1 MSTARTPVAIVY
13 LPNQPYLLGTFDTT
27 NFSSWWKSKP
37 FPDDIEY
44 IKKGMHVFGRSHL
57 AIAKRVDGRWAVYL
71 SKNYGVDW
79 ERVFLAEVDETIY
92 NMILIKSGWVILNTS
107 DGFYQS
113 TKAGYSGTWSKISDL
128 PGASAVPAFCNIGSG
143 DILLCTN
150 GRYIWRSTNKAV
162 SWTLVCDQATVGGR
176 RWYKQTQEI
185 RDNGFRW
192 TYGSPLTAAIDGANG
207 EVLCAYGPFI
217 TVSRDY
223 GLTWTDTWNPIAGW
237 VVMNYWDG
245 WITFVRGSP
254 PKSVIYDRFPTS
266 ATSAPNFVVKQI
278 IVSSVKGPLMTDVCY
293 VVRVDDLVP
302 APGQTK
308 LFSRVFYGYHGQYW
322 SDYHNTYGDDISPA
336 WQSKFQQNLS
346 PDDNLNQLSAYENAV
361 LGSTDISRLIVSAQ
375 TTVDVNGDPIPSFKY
390 SKNGGK
396 DWTTVDL
403 SKVKIADGENLP
415 IFSGAFLDDNYAKG
429 TWISSYCDNF
439 RNLIPYGENEH
450 TQTQSY
456 ELDSEIEGWRTL
468 TEDLQIDAV
477 VVKIGEENDSVDAI
491 VAKDQDK
498 PYDVDLLAEGEG
510 SKTYRIDRG
519 IEDEVEKTE
528 SVDAI
533 ASIDNTKD
541 DSVDAILQKN
551 QRFIYKIGVG
561 LHDQNSKTYQVGVKV
576 VRDGLIQRLSR
587 IERLSPQM
595 LDLYLPY
602 VPYNPYDSAWEYI

>member
-1 MSTARTPVAIVY
+1 
-13 LPNQPYLLGTFDTT
+13 
-27 NFSSWWKSKP
+27 
-37 FPDDIEY
+37 
-44 IKKGMHVFGRSHL
+44 
-57 AIAKRVDGRWAVYL
+57 
-71 SKNYGVDW
+71 
-79 ERVFLAEVDETIY
+79 
-92 NMILIKSGWVILNTS
+92 
-107 DGFYQS
+107 
-113 TKAGYSGTWSKISDL
+113 
-128 PGASAVPAFCNIGSG
+128 
-143 DILLCTN
+143 
-150 GRYIWRSTNKAV
+150 
-162 SWTLVCDQATVGGR
+162 
-176 RWYKQTQEI
+176 
-185 RDNGFRW
+185 
-192 TYGSPLTAAIDGANG
+192 
-207 EVLCAYGPFI
+207 
-217 TVSRDY
+217 
-223 GLTWTDTWNPIAGW
+223 
-237 VVMNYWDG
+237 
-245 WITFVRGSP
+245 
-254 PKSVIYDRFPTS
+254 
-266 ATSAPNFVVKQI
+266 
-278 IVSSVKGPLMTDVCY
+278 MTDVCY

-390 SKNGGK
+390 SKDGGLN
-396 DWTTVDL
+396 WTKVDL

-439 RNLIPYGENEH
+439 RNLIPSSENEH

-602 VPYNPYDSAWEYI
+602 VPYNPYDSAWEYV

>member
-143 DILLCTN
+143 DILLCTD

-176 RWYKQTQEI
+176 RWYKETQEI
-185 RDNGFRW
+185 RDDGFRW

-390 SKNGGK
+390 SMDGGLN
-396 DWTTVDL
+396 WTTVDL

-439 RNLIPYGENEH
+439 RNLIPSSENEH

-551 QRFIYKIGVG
+551 QRLIYKIGVG

-602 VPYNPYDSAWEYI
+602 VPYNPYDSAWEYV

>member
-1 MSTARTPVAIVY
+1 MRKARTPVAIVY

-79 ERVFLAEVDETIY
+79 EGVFLAEVDETIY

-143 DILLCTN
+143 DILLCTD

-176 RWYKQTQEI
+176 RWYKETQEI
-185 RDNGFRW
+185 RDDGFRW

-390 SKNGGK
+390 SMDGGLN
-396 DWTTVDL
+396 WTTVDL

-439 RNLIPYGENEH
+439 RNLIPSSENEH

-576 VRDGLIQRLSR
+576 VRDGLIPRLSR